1 MRQEGGRS
9 QELDK
14 LRQRLFPDLPAE
26 EGWAKIDRALNA
38 AADQDRLDRVE
49 ELADRDLGWDLME
62 ILRQLLDEQPLHAEP
77 TPDDPAG

>member
-9 QELDK
+9 QELDEA
-14 LRQRLFPDLPAE
+14 RQRLFPDLPAE

-38 AADQDRLDRVE
+38 AADQDRLERVE

-62 ILRQLLDEQPLHAEP
+62 ILRQLLDDEQP
-77 TPDDPAG
+77 PDDPAE